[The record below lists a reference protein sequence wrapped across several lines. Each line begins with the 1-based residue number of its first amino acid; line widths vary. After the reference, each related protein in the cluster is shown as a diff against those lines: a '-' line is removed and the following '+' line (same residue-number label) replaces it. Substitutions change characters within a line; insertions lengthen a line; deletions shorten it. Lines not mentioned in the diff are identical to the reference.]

1 MNLSTRFV
9 KLLAILLSI
18 AWSSTAYAQPSGGPE
33 KLSRA
38 NPPSIQL
45 LGKVMDGDSEQALEF
60 ATVTLFSKKDSSIV
74 AGTITDEKGKFEFDT
89 RPGRFFAKIEFI
101 SYKAIVI
108 EDIPFERGKQTIDLG
123 VITLLPDATTL
134 AEVEV
139 QAERSEMQM
148 MLDKRVFNVGKDL
161 ANMGG
166 SAIEILD
173 NVPSVAVDVEGNVS
187 LRGGAVR
194 ILVNGKPSGLVNADN
209 MNGLQSIPANLIER
223 VEVITNPSARYE
235 AEGMTGIINIVLKKE
250 RKKGVNGSFDVNVG
264 YPDNYGAAI
273 NMNFRRNKFNFF
285 TNYGIRYNQSPG
297 IGSNR
302 QEFMRNDTLFFTDID
317 RDSQRGGLSNNIRF
331 GADYFF
337 TDKDILTASFLY
349 SRSNDDN
356 LTNLRYDDYAFS
368 RENRISIAE
377 RVDDEA

>member
-209 MNGLQSIPANLIER
+209 MNGL
-223 VEVITNPSARYE
+223 
-235 AEGMTGIINIVLKKE
+235 
-250 RKKGVNGSFDVNVG
+250 
-264 YPDNYGAAI
+264 
-273 NMNFRRNKFNFF
+273 
-285 TNYGIRYNQSPG
+285 
-297 IGSNR
+297 
-302 QEFMRNDTLFFTDID
+302 
-317 RDSQRGGLSNNIRF
+317 
-331 GADYFF
+331 
-337 TDKDILTASFLY
+337 
-349 SRSNDDN
+349 
-356 LTNLRYDDYAFS
+356 
-368 RENRISIAE
+368 
-377 RVDDEA
+377 